1 MKSLLNIPLRS
12 DLTRRLTGE
21 LAATF
26 LLMYMGFCVNCQTTL
41 SRGQMN
47 SQIGTIFGWGIALV
61 FAVQLSFHTS
71 GSHLNPAISFSAWIF
86 GQLSFVDFC
95 LYTLVQTIACF
106 LGAALSFLHYYDK
119 INEFDGGH
127 RKVFGKNATAAIF
140 ATYPGDHL
148 SVIGGIF
155 DQIACTTILA
165 IIVRIVTDEKNK
177 IPKWI
182 QPVLFGLM
190 LTGISLGFGLNS
202 GNAMNPS
209 RDFGPRLFTLFTHG
223 WEVFRCNGNYLWFV
237 IPVFCPFIGALWGS
251 WLYQLLIDFQTIDE
265 EEQLP
270 SSIPSSA
277 PSATNLLSQSPKLQ
291 LHHHLV

>member
-1 MKSLLNIPLRS
+1 M
-12 DLTRRLTGE
+12 GE

-47 SQIGTIFGWGIALV
+47 SQIGAIFGWGIALV
-61 FAVQLSFHTS
+61 FAVQLSFYTS

-127 RKVFGKNATAAIF
+127 REVFGNNATAGIF

-148 SVIGGIF
+148 SLIGAVF
-155 DQIACTTILA
+155 DQLACSTILA
-165 IIVRIVTDEKNK
+165 IVVSIISDERNK

-182 QPVLFGLM
+182 QPPLFGLM

-202 GNAMNPS
+202 GNAMNPA
-209 RDFGPRLFTLFTHG
+209 RDFGPRLFNLFTHG
-223 WEVFRCNGNYLWFV
+223 REVFRCNGNYFWFL
-237 IPVFCPFIGALWGS
+237 IPVVCPFIGVLWGS
-251 WLYQLLIDFQTIDE
+251 WLYQLLIDFQMVDE
-265 EEQLP
+265 EELLP